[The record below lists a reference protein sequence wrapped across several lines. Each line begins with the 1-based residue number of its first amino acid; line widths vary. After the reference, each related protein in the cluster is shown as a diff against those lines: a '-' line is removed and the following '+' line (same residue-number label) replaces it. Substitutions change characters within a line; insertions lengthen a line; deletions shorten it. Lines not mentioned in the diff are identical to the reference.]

1 MFGYQLL
8 KENMI
13 ARKNSW
19 AEFVS
24 IQNHYN
30 VIYREDERDLA
41 QLIKEEGMRMTPFSP
56 ISRTSLP
63 YVER

>member
-30 VIYREDERDLA
+30 IIYREDERDLA